1 MLDGLE
7 IKRLEKLLSNYRKK
21 LFIKLG
27 IIASLC
33 ACAIV
38 VITVI
43 LPRGYDS
50 SKEAQIAK
58 NELQQRLKIQNLKQK
73 AIDEKYNNYDDDEL
87 EKPKQKNTA
96 KSKQNNKSKDKDE
109 MVFLENEPKFSAK
122 EKEVKKEKKAQVII
136 ESTALNTSIDTLK
149 ENFYKTH
156 DIQYVRL
163 LAKEYYDKKDY
174 KNAAKWALTL
184 NDMDKNDPDGWI
196 IFAKSQAKMNKR
208 QDAIRVLETF
218 QNKAPDNQEIQAII
232 SQIYSNTLP

>member
-43 LPRGYDS
+43 LLRGYDS

-87 EKPKQKNTA
+87 EKSKQKNTA
-96 KSKQNNKSKDKDE
+96 KSKQNNKNKDE
-109 MVFLENEPKFSAK
+109 IVFLENEPKFS
-122 EKEVKKEKKAQVII
+122 EKE
-136 ESTALNTSIDTLK
+136 
-149 ENFYKTH
+149 
-156 DIQYVRL
+156 
-163 LAKEYYDKKDY
+163 
-174 KNAAKWALTL
+174 
-184 NDMDKNDPDGWI
+184 
-196 IFAKSQAKMNKR
+196 
-208 QDAIRVLETF
+208 
-218 QNKAPDNQEIQAII
+218 
-232 SQIYSNTLP
+232 

>member
-1 MLDGLE
+1 M
-7 IKRLEKLLSNYRKK
+7 
-21 LFIKLG
+21 
-27 IIASLC
+27 
-33 ACAIV
+33 
-38 VITVI
+38 
-43 LPRGYDS
+43 
-50 SKEAQIAK
+50 
-58 NELQQRLKIQNLKQK
+58 
-73 AIDEKYNNYDDDEL
+73 
-87 EKPKQKNTA
+87 
-96 KSKQNNKSKDKDE
+96 
-109 MVFLENEPKFSAK
+109 
-122 EKEVKKEKKAQVII
+122 
-136 ESTALNTSIDTLK
+136 DTLK

>member
-33 ACAIV
+33 ICAIV

-43 LPRGYDS
+43 LLRGYDS

-96 KSKQNNKSKDKDE
+96 KSKQNNRNKNKDE
-109 MVFLENEPKFSAK
+109 IVFLENEPKFSAK
-122 EKEVKKEKKAQVII
+122 EKEKQIK
-136 ESTALNTSIDTLK
+136 
-149 ENFYKTH
+149 
-156 DIQYVRL
+156 
-163 LAKEYYDKKDY
+163 AKEYYDKKDY